1 MSRDAL
7 NEEERSGP
15 KAWRVKG
22 PRCVE
27 YSFFEGQKD
36 GQRLEGRS
44 DSSGVGDTAGCSLV
58 PGRAAWGLL
67 STEVVRVP
75 SRSCAMGTRWGQETA
90 GRRHWV
96 GGGGY

>member
-44 DSSGVGDTAGCSLV
+44 DSSGVGSWV
-58 PGRAAWGLL
+58 QPGAR
-67 STEVVRVP
+67 E
-75 SRSCAMGTRWGQETA
+75 SCLGPFKHR
-90 GRRHWV
+90 
-96 GGGGY
+96 GGKSPK